1 MRSKLFSYFLWVLL
15 PVATA
20 FGLSQTLIQRTYQ
33 LRNLESGERFG
44 HLTAVFFLDQMSAR
58 ATELSLDAPI
68 LSDPDR
74 SSSVIQ
80 AALRGDTVAGL
91 GTNSGELTL
100 SVALAEE
107 VEGSPEDSPEDS
119 PEVQIR
125 ATTQPFP
132 PQFLTRLHGSV
143 GYPGALYLRG
153 QRVAEEP
160 PGFGPE
166 ALPDGDSNLTA
177 GSPNTLP
184 TASGVGVLVPLGDAL
199 PSAAPIQLLI
209 APSLPA
215 LYLPPFWRGPGALLL
230 GVGLGVF
237 ALLMLLRER
246 ETKEPS
252 RTNLLSLVA
261 YVAPVGTLWLGLLGQ
276 GEKVDLNSGDFSR
289 GEMVRIMAMLR
300 EGGEELGYE
309 VIAQATGFG
318 VTRILNEDV
327 ESTLDEGPLL
337 SEVRELPLP
346 PSSLPTTGVVSEEL
360 ASFAFATVRE
370 APGQR
375 LILTRPSNEE
385 PLRRVRLL
393 LAGLGGAA
401 SLLGMMFLFRGRS
414 RP

>member
-1 MRSKLFSYFLWVLL
+1 MRSKFFSYFLWVLV

-33 LRNLESGERFG
+33 LRKLESGERFG
-44 HLTAVFFLDQMSAR
+44 RLTAVFFLEQMSAR
-58 ATELSLDAPI
+58 ATELSLAAPI

-80 AALRGDTVAGL
+80 AALRGDTVAAL
-91 GTNSGELTL
+91 GTLSGELTL
-100 SVALAEE
+100 SVAL
-107 VEGSPEDSPEDS
+107 VEQEADS

-125 ATTQPFP
+125 AMTQPFP
-132 PQFLTRLHGSV
+132 PHFLTRLHGSV

-153 QRVAEEP
+153 QRVTEEP

-166 ALPDGDSNLTA
+166 ALPDGGSNLTA
-177 GSPNTLP
+177 GSPDTLP

-199 PSAAPIQLLI
+199 PAAAPLQLLI

-215 LYLPPFWRGPGALLL
+215 LYTPPFWRGPGALLL
-230 GVGLGVF
+230 GAGLGIFV
-237 ALLMLLRER
+237 LLLLLRER
-246 ETKEPS
+246 EPNGPS
-252 RTNLLSLVA
+252 RINLLSLVA
-261 YVAPVGTLWLGLLGQ
+261 YVTPMGTLWLGLLGQ
-276 GEKVDLNSGDFSR
+276 GEKVDLNRGDFSR
-289 GEMVRIMAMLR
+289 GEMVRVMAMLR
-300 EGGEELGYE
+300 EGGEKLGHE
-309 VIAQATGFG
+309 AIAQATGFG
-318 VTRILNEDV
+318 VTRIVNEEV
-327 ESTLDEGPLL
+327 ESTLDEGPPLI
-337 SEVRELPLP
+337 EVRGLPLP
-346 PSSLPTTGVVSEEL
+346 PSSLPTTGVVSDEL

-370 APGQR
+370 GPEQR

>member
-20 FGLSQTLIQRTYQ
+20 FGLGQTLIQRTYQ

-44 HLTAVFFLDQMSAR
+44 HLTAVFFLEQMSAR
-58 ATELSLDAPI
+58 ATELSLDAPV

-107 VEGSPEDSPEDS
+107 EEDSPDDS

-132 PQFLTRLHGSV
+132 PHFLTRLHGSV

-177 GSPNTLP
+177 GSPDTLP

-215 LYLPPFWRGPGALLL
+215 LYLPPFWRGPGVLLL
-230 GVGLGVF
+230 GVGLGAF
-237 ALLMLLRER
+237 ALLLLLRER
-246 ETKEPS
+246 EPKGPY

-261 YVAPVGTLWLGLLGQ
+261 YVAPMGTLWLGLLGQ
-276 GEKVDLNSGDFSR
+276 GERVDLNSGDFSR
-289 GEMVRIMAMLR
+289 GEMVRVMAMLR
-300 EGGEELGYE
+300 EGGEKLGHE
-309 VIAQATGFG
+309 AIAQATGFG
-318 VTRILNEDV
+318 VTRILNEEV

-337 SEVRELPLP
+337 SEIRGLPFP
-346 PSSLPTTGVVSEEL
+346 PSSLPTTGVVSEEV

-370 APGQR
+370 APEQR
-375 LILTRPSNEE
+375 LILTRPSTEE